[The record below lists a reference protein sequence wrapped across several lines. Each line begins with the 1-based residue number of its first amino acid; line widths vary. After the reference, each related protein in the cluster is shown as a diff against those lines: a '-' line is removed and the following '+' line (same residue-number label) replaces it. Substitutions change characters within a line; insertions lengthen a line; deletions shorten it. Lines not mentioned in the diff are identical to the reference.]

1 MTFDHD
7 DAKVEAEILDLK
19 AEADI
24 AAERIPTTQPGII
37 SGKTYDSLKK
47 LVQFILPAA
56 GALYFGLSQ
65 IWGLPAGEQVVG
77 TVAALTV
84 FFSAVLGV
92 SNRAY
97 NNDDARFDGV
107 IAVSPSDNVAAMQL
121 DGRPVSDWADK
132 DSITIKV
139 KNVD

>member
-1 MTFDHD
+1 MTFDNSD
-7 DAKVEAEILDLK
+7 EQVENEILDLK
-19 AEADI
+19 AQADI
-24 AAERIPTTQPGII
+24 AAEQIPTTQPGII
-37 SGKTYDSLKK
+37 SSKTYDLLKR
-47 LVQFILPAA
+47 LVQFVLPSV
-56 GALYFGLSQ
+56 GAFYFALAQ
-65 IWGLPAGEQVVG
+65 IWGLPAGEAVVG

-84 FFSAVLGV
+84 FLSAVLGV

-107 IAVSPSDNVAAMQL
+107 IAVSPNDNVAAMQL
-121 DGRPVSDWADK
+121 DSRPVSDWADK

>member
-1 MTFDHD
+1 MRFD
-7 DAKVEAEILDLK
+7 DAESDAVDQEIISNLAEV
-19 AEADI
+19 
-24 AAERIPTTQPGII
+24 AAEEIPTTQPGII
-37 SGKTYDSLKK
+37 SSKTYDVLKK
-47 LVQFILPAA
+47 TVQFVLPAI
-56 GALYFGLSQ
+56 GALYFALSQ
-65 IWGLPAGEQVVG
+65 IWGLPAGEEVVG

-97 NNDDARFDGV
+97 KNDDARFDGV
-107 IAVSPSDNVAAMQL
+107 IAVSPNDNVAAMKL

-132 DSITIKV
+132 ESITIKV